1 MKTLRISIFKDTK
14 TCRVI
19 KEFEMLYCCKSI
31 INRFFKGRL
40 DNIKHRAIV
49 QFVEVFNVC

>member
-19 KEFEMLYCCKSI
+19 KEFERLYYCKSI

-40 DNIKHRAIV
+40 YNIKHRAIV